1 MKKNENTILGL
12 LVRGSIVARTKKE
25 IQAKNETVEVVT
37 YTIATEST
45 RRLYVED
52 YSPDSYFEIGENV
65 ELPVYV
71 KAISKEKWH
80 VILYVQYSK
89 GIQIK
94 WNFFLINPRIRVQ
107 K

>member
-1 MKKNENTILGL
+1 MLSILKMRRSMKKSENTISGL

-25 IQAKNETVEVVT
+25 IQAKNESVEVVT

-71 KAISKEKWH
+71 KPYQKKNGMLSYTFNIQKEYK
-80 VILYVQYSK
+80 SSE
-89 GIQIK
+89 
-94 WNFFLINPRIRVQ
+94 F
-107 K
+107 